1 VPIPLS
7 PIAPAPTV
15 EVAVDEYRAL
25 CAALARPTSPP
36 REPDIAPFASAA
48 SAVRRGSAG
57 PWRGPLAPRID
68 DSRRL
73 ERATAYGVLVGR
85 SFVAPR
91 ASHCCVRRTGSTA
104 HLRRELVADSA
115 RALARR
121 LDRAE
126 ALRAAREYLAEA
138 AERPMTADERPHY
151 WHTWRWYVAAR
162 ARAHSLPAL
171 YAGLSA
177 TADPASR
184 TIAAALLVG
193 AILRRMPPE
202 PPEPREP
209 REPRSAPKR
218 ERRRF
223 ADPRAALAA
232 AIDELNRPG
241 KSTVDRWSRPI

>member
-15 EVAVDEYRAL
+15 GVDVDEYRAL
-25 CAALARPTSPP
+25 CAALARRRTQP
-36 REPDIAPFASAA
+36 REPDIAPFAA

-73 ERATAYGVLVGR
+73 ERVTAYGVLVGR

-91 ASHCCVRRTGSTA
+91 ASHCCYRRTGSTA
-104 HLRRELVADSA
+104 HLRRDTCADSA
-115 RALARR
+115 HALARR
-121 LDRAE
+121 LERADC
-126 ALRAAREYLAEA
+126 LRAARAYLADA
-138 AERPMTADERPHY
+138 AERPMTAEERPHY
-151 WHTWRWYVAAR
+151 WRTWRWYVTAR

-177 TADPASR
+177 SGDPASR

-193 AILRRMPPE
+193 AIVRRM

-209 REPRSAPKR
+209 RESPKR
-218 ERRRF
+218 ERKRF
-223 ADPRAALAA
+223 ADPRAALYA
-232 AIDELNRPG
+232 AIAALNRPG
-241 KSTVDRWSRPI
+241 RATVDHWSRPI